1 MAEPIRQ
8 EVVLPATPG
17 RIYSAYMDS
26 AEHEAFTNNGPASIS
41 DDVGG
46 AFSCHGGAISGR
58 NVELVAG
65 KRIVQAWRVASWP
78 AGVYSLVRIDLEPA
92 GTQTRVKLTHDAIP
106 EGERDHLD
114 AGWHARYWEPLRA
127 YFSQGPRG
135 HDRVSREAHL

>member
-1 MAEPIRQ
+1 MFVTRRWRNPNADARALTCGDLGRYRISNEQEPAMAEPIRQ

-58 NVELVAG
+58 NATLVAG
-65 KRIVQAWRVASWP
+65 QGNLAAPGLTLLAVSALLPVLLSVA
-78 AGVYSLVRIDLEPA
+78 AAAEPTA
-92 GTQTRVKLTHDAIP
+92 
-106 EGERDHLD
+106 
-114 AGWHARYWEPLRA
+114 
-127 YFSQGPRG
+127 
-135 HDRVSREAHL
+135 

>member
-65 KRIVQAWRVASWP
+65 KRIRELGIRSSEFAGERAPFPLSSPFRVAHSTLP
-78 AGVYSLVRIDLEPA
+78 HAVCVRASPMSTMA
-92 GTQTRVKLTHDAIP
+92 
-106 EGERDHLD
+106 
-114 AGWHARYWEPLRA
+114 
-127 YFSQGPRG
+127 
-135 HDRVSREAHL
+135 VSSTSG

>member
-92 GTQTRVKLTHDAIP
+92 GTQTRVKLTHDAQHSILSLGLSMGVRRKCQDRGD
-106 EGERDHLD
+106 GEDKQWAH
-114 AGWHARYWEPLRA
+114 GW
-127 YFSQGPRG
+127 
-135 HDRVSREAHL
+135 VM

>member
-65 KRIVQAWRVASWP
+65 KRIVQAWRVATASNQP
-78 AGVYSLVRIDLEPA
+78 QRRGRPVVAPNSRPMACSMSAISAFSVGSGPSP
-92 GTQTRVKLTHDAIP
+92 TRV
-106 EGERDHLD
+106 
-114 AGWHARYWEPLRA
+114 
-127 YFSQGPRG
+127 
-135 HDRVSREAHL
+135 V